1 VPVKQVPPPPYQ
13 IFQLL
18 SFKRYG
24 KLPPERFLFV
34 PTGGIYILKNDLLV
48 SKLKNL
54 VLSLMALQ
62 AEMRGKERDE
72 MTSAV
77 ASVRKAIE
85 LLK

>member
-1 VPVKQVPPPPYQ
+1 VQVPPTPYQ

-34 PTGGIYILKNDLLV
+34 PTGVYIKLKNDLLL

-62 AEMRGKERDE
+62 AEMRGKEKETMGD
-72 MTSAV
+72 AI
-77 ASVRKAIE
+77 ASVRKTME

>member
-1 VPVKQVPPPPYQ
+1 
-13 IFQLL
+13 LL

-34 PTGGIYILKNDLLV
+34 LTGVYIKLKNELLL

-54 VLSLMALQ
+54 ILSLMALQ
-62 AEMRGKERDE
+62 AEMRGKERESMSD
-72 MTSAV
+72 AI
-77 ASVRKAIE
+77 ASIRKTME

>member
-1 VPVKQVPPPPYQ
+1 M
-13 IFQLL
+13 L
-18 SFKRYG
+18 SFNRDG